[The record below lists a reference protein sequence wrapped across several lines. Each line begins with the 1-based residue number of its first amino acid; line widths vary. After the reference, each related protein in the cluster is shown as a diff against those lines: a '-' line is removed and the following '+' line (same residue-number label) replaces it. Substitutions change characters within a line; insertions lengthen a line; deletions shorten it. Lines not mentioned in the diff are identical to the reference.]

1 MDHSVIIGGLAG
13 EGGGGDGWCGAV
25 GKLSYSATCF
35 LVCEVTSLCTMNI
48 QKRAGGRAGRRAHTR
63 VHKLSK
69 SSLLPT
75 VCIHHRLSRDTLRR
89 LLLTEVNGP
98 AVVAEHGPLRTAAG
112 PG

>member
-48 QKRAGGRAGRRAHTR
+48 QKRAGGQAGAHT
-63 VHKLSK
+63 HAYTNCLS
-69 SSLLPT
+69 LPSCPPCVFIT
-75 VCIHHRLSRDTLRR
+75 GYLVTLYAVCC
-89 LLLTEVNGP
+89 
-98 AVVAEHGPLRTAAG
+98 
-112 PG
+112 